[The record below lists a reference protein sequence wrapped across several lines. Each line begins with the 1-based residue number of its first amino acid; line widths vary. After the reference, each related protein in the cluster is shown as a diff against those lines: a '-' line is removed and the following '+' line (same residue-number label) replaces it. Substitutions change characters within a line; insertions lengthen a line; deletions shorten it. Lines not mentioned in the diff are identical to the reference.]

1 MSRGA
6 IVLGKIVRTFL
17 AFTAAGLMALSA
29 VPVQAVDMDALAKSL
44 AAKPKPEEPT
54 CPKKL
59 PDGSCPDTVETRQM
73 RLPGAAAASSAM
85 STAASSVSRAVRADI
100 SMTFVKGSAELTATA
115 KAALDRLAKS
125 LVAVGSYRPF
135 MVEGHTDSSGTRD
148 VNMTLSQARAQSVV
162 TYLSNNGVDKSK
174 MTAKGFG
181 PDRTLKGHAPTDAAN
196 RRVEV
201 SAS

>member
-1 MSRGA
+1 
-6 IVLGKIVRTFL
+6 VRTFL
-17 AFTAAGLMALSA
+17 AFTAAGLMAFGA
-29 VPVQAVDMDALAKSL
+29 VSVHAQDFDALAKSL
-44 AAKPKPEEPT
+44 AAKPKPEEPA

-59 PDGSCPDTVETRQM
+59 PDGSCPDTVETRQI

-85 STAASSVSRAVRADI
+85 SSAASSVARAVRLNI

-115 KAALDRLAKS
+115 KGALDRMAKS
-125 LVAVGSYRPF
+125 LVSVGSYRPF
-135 MVEGHTDSSGTRD
+135 MVEGHTDSSGPREI
-148 VNMTLSQARAQSVV
+148 NMALSQARAQSVV
-162 TYLSNNGVDKSK
+162 NYLTTNGVDKGR

-181 PDRTLKGHAPTDAAN
+181 PDRPLKGHASEDAAN

>member
-1 MSRGA
+1 M
-6 IVLGKIVRTFL
+6 RTIL
-17 AFTAAGLMALSA
+17 AFAAVGLMGIGA
-29 VPVQAVDMDALAKSL
+29 VSVHAQDVEGLAKSL
-44 AAKPKPEEPT
+44 AAKPKPEEPS

-73 RLPGAAAASSAM
+73 RLPGAASAGAAVSN
-85 STAASSVSRAVRADI
+85 AASSVSRAIRADI
-100 SMTFVKGSAELTATA
+100 SMTFVKGSADLTAAA
-115 KAALDRLAKS
+115 KATLGRFAKS

-135 MVEGHTDSSGTRD
+135 TVEGHTDSSGPRD
-148 VNMTLSQARAQSVV
+148 INMSLSQARAQAVV
-162 TYLSNNGVDKSK
+162 NYLSSNGVDKGR

-181 PDRTLKGHAPTDAAN
+181 PDKTLKGHTPEDAAN